1 MLNKVEKED
10 YNYIKSLRLKSFRSH
25 NDIIIEPD
33 KSSVLIVGSNGVGK
47 TSILEA
53 ISIFSYGKG
62 IRNAKFYDMIN
73 IQKSSFLIDLQLYVR
88 ENFIIE
94 YQTSFNK
101 LNKTRKLI
109 INNKESVILQAE
121 DALLKLNNNA
131 SFLDITKTYNVDD
144 DSKANKGYLGK
155 LTLSD
160 MTDVLKSNILDMKTS
175 EIKIITSEY
184 L

>member
-25 NDIIIEPD
+25 NDIIIEPG

-73 IQKSSFLIDLQLYVR
+73 KEGSSFLIDLHL
-88 ENFIIE
+88 
-94 YQTSFNK
+94 S
-101 LNKTRKLI
+101 LI
-109 INNKESVILQAE
+109 HI
-121 DALLKLNNNA
+121 
-131 SFLDITKTYNVDD
+131 
-144 DSKANKGYLGK
+144 
-155 LTLSD
+155 
-160 MTDVLKSNILDMKTS
+160 
-175 EIKIITSEY
+175 
-184 L
+184 